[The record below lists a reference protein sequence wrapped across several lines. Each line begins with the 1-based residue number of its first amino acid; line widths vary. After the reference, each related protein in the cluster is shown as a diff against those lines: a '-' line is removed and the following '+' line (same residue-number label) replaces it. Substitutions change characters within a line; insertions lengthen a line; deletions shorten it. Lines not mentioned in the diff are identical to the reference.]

1 MRRLPQ
7 RMAVAI
13 ITFAIGLWTVN
24 QHHDVEILSSSSN
37 KTGRKDEEKELHSD
51 SVHGRVRNPTTSD
64 ASPLCTAEQMH
75 KITHQLMLT
84 KDKNINNIDTSK
96 LKSCRLSGWFK
107 CPKTSWLDNFYAE
120 ETDIVGSV
128 EMGYKSVLVLSG
140 GTKKEDLDNFAYCPE
155 MVVDSVA
162 DLLELPELQMQQEAA
177 VV

>member
-1 MRRLPQ
+1 M
-7 RMAVAI
+7 AI

-96 LKSCRLSGWFK
+96 LKSFRLSGWFK

-120 ETDIVGSV
+120 ETDIVGRFDFLGISV
-128 EMGYKSVLVLSG
+128 GCNKGHDAIRTARMGLSDVTIDAHKWRREFLSVG
-140 GTKKEDLDNFAYCPE
+140 GGGGGLFPRKC
-155 MVVDSVA
+155 
-162 DLLELPELQMQQEAA
+162 
-177 VV
+177 